1 MGSIPAARRFLEATT
16 SIASQLETFD
26 ATALRGLNILAAY
39 PGRLV
44 ARLPLNS
51 ARANAYGTAHGGLI
65 ATAVD
70 VVSSAALHTVRA
82 ASGVSVSLSVD
93 YLAAV
98 PVLGE
103 EDGDGSEAAPS
114 LGFDARVVKAGRS
127 LAVLAVD
134 VRRGSEA
141 GPLVAQGR
149 HTKFVAAQ
157 EAAGRRAAAGPRARL

>member
-16 SIASQLETFD
+16 STASQLETFD
-26 ATALRGLNILAAY
+26 ATALRGLTILAAY

-98 PVLGE
+98 PVLGD
-103 EDGDGSEAAPS
+103 EDGDGSEAPS
-114 LGFDARVVKAGRS
+114 LVFDARVVKAGRS

-157 EAAGRRAAAGPRARL
+157 EVAGRRAAAGPRARL